1 MAGRRPKPTA
11 LKIAE
16 GNPGKRPLNLN
27 EPQFGGLP
35 KCPGHLDK
43 NAKAEWRR
51 ISKELAAAGLL
62 AAADRAALAA
72 YCQCW
77 SRWCDAEENIQKTGT
92 VIQSPKS
99 GYPIQN
105 PYVGIANTALD
116 QMRKFL
122 IEFGLTP
129 ASRSRI
135 SLDLSTGTKDD
146 AFDAFMANRPVIE
159 GEAEESTPDE
169 SGPAREEQS

>member
-1 MAGRRPKPTA
+1 MSVGRRPKPTA
-11 LKIAE
+11 LKQLQ

-51 ISKELAAAGLL
+51 ISKELSAVGLL
-62 AAADRAALAA
+62 SAADRAALSA
-72 YCQCW
+72 YCAAW
-77 SRWCDAEENIQKTGT
+77 SRWIAAEESIQKFGT
-92 VIQSPKS
+92 VIKSPKS

-105 PYVGIANTALD
+105 PYVSISNTALD
-116 QMRKFL
+116 LMRKFL

-135 SLDLSTGTKDD
+135 SVDLNSGSKEDS
-146 AFDAFMANRPVIE
+146 FDAFMRTNSPVQGSKDIAD
-159 GEAEESTPDE
+159 GEVEPEE
-169 SGPAREEQS
+169 